1 MLRRRHDIDAQAI
14 EMQDVT
20 GEKALPIWAAVV
32 LEAAAPMA
40 SAVLAAAL
48 CILVAKP
55 RGYLIADVPEEAR
68 SDCTV
73 RL

>member
-1 MLRRRHDIDAQAI
+1 
-14 EMQDVT
+14 MQDVA

-32 LEAAAPMA
+32 LEAAATVA
-40 SAVLAAAL
+40 SVVLAAAL

-55 RGYLIADVPEEAR
+55 LGYLIAYALKEAR

-73 RL
+73 RP